1 MWQLLITLG
10 AGAPHFP
17 DGASVLLAASR
28 RGRRDDLPQ
37 ISTCAGEGVC
47 KWGLWEGIRRSG
59 WGPYDEFGSL
69 YKGLWEPPA
78 PASVQGPGQ
87 TKPGRARRRPVRG
100 TGELQCVRTQ
110 RGRAQQEPPW
120 GGHSKTQ
127 SGRIRGGPGMG
138 RTQRGRSED
147 PARPWHRTA
156 QRGSTRRDTAWE
168 DLARPVKGHLVRWKR
183 GSTCKT
189 QSWRTWLSSRW
200 DDQRDPAREGR
211 TQRAHVQP
219 RTENTEHSPCGQDA
233 PPGPRGANVRCVRCH
248 PCVAVVPTLSMET
261 VPALLTLADTQ
272 PPRAAQP
279 WPRGPAPARP
289 VRTDPPLEAENL
301 RLNSPRW
308 TQPGSHLCKP
318 LASPGTV
325 SVPGIFPAPPQVIA
339 RARTRGF
346 PGGPPAGLRSA
357 RLELGAAC
365 GGC

>member
-1 MWQLLITLG
+1 MGGPSKSHHGG
-10 AGAPHFP
+10 ATVRPRVEG
-17 DGASVLLAASR
+17 S
-28 RGRRDDLPQ
+28 
-37 ISTCAGEGVC
+37 GEA
-47 KWGLWEGIRRSG
+47 LG
-59 WGPYDEFGSL
+59 WG
-69 YKGLWEPPA
+69 
-78 PASVQGPGQ
+78 GPSED
-87 TKPGRARRRPVRG
+87 AA
-100 TGELQCVRTQ
+100 RTQ
-110 RGRAQQEPPW
+110 RDRGIGRPSVEA
-120 GGHSKTQ
+120 
-127 SGRIRGGPGMG
+127 PGE
-138 RTQRGRSED
+138 T
-147 PARPWHRTA
+147 
-156 QRGSTRRDTAWE
+156 
-168 DLARPVKGHLVRWKR
+168 LARPVKGHLVRWKR